1 MSPEIDAAPHAT
13 PDQIRAAEKRAAAA
27 AAARSED
34 SDASEESQRR
44 AAPKGRRSVASE
56 TA

>member
-27 AAARSED
+27 EASRSERD
-34 SDASEESQRR
+34 ETSEEPRR
-44 AAPKGRRSVASE
+44 SAPKGRRSAASE

>member
-1 MSPEIDAAPHAT
+1 MPEIDAAPHAT